1 MQSPIQQQQP
11 QHTSQSTGENEKPL
25 LVRMAERLGNVEPEK
40 LWNVLKNDC
49 FKVPFGQQPTNE
61 QLMMLCIVAEQYG
74 LNPLTKEIYAF
85 PDKGGIIPVI
95 GVDGWVSI
103 LRRQPDYQG
112 YEFRYSDNMLRMP
125 GAEVDGIEWIECTMH
140 IKGMTSITVRE
151 HLDEVYKPPRKG
163 RSGPW
168 QTHTKRMHRHKVL
181 IQAIRMA
188 FGFSGV
194 YDADEAENIR
204 NNRAKEGSEV
214 DITPS
219 SPSSSLLPPADDSDL
234 SESEHYLRKQLLARA
249 EDKHCWRAA
258 MEWVQKHPNLGEA
271 VKKRF
276 LNDLTE
282 SELMHSPLGTDD
294 ATVKHLVDTC
304 GMSETDARDAV
315 EADRAGVEEAGT
327 SDDVA

>member
-1 MQSPIQQQQP
+1 MQSPIQQQQQP
-11 QHTSQSTGENEKPL
+11 ATSQPNGDNDKSL
-25 LVRMAERLGNVEPEK
+25 IVRMAERLGNVEPEK

-49 FKVPFGQQPTNE
+49 FKVPYGQQPTNE
-61 QLMMLCIVAEQYG
+61 QLMMLCIVSEQYG

-103 LRRQPDYQG
+103 LRRQPDFQG
-112 YEFRYSDNMLRMP
+112 YEFRYSDNMIRMQ
-125 GAEVDGIEWIECTMH
+125 GAEVDGYEWIECTMH

-194 YDADEAENIR
+194 YDADEADNIR
-204 NNRAKEGSEV
+204 NNRSSDGNEV
-214 DITPS
+214 DITPN
-219 SPSSSLLPPADDSDL
+219 SPSPTLLPPASDSEL
-234 SESEHYLRKQLLARA
+234 SDSEKSMRKQLLQRA
-249 EDKHCWRAA
+249 ESKQCWRAA
-258 MEWVQKHPNLGEA
+258 MEWVQKHPNLSEA

-276 LNDLTE
+276 VNDLSE
-282 SELMHSPLGTDD
+282 SELMHTPL
-294 ATVKHLVDTC
+294 
-304 GMSETDARDAV
+304 
-315 EADRAGVEEAGT
+315 
-327 SDDVA
+327 SDDEVEPTQKRAETPNADSANDADPAPEAPDEQA